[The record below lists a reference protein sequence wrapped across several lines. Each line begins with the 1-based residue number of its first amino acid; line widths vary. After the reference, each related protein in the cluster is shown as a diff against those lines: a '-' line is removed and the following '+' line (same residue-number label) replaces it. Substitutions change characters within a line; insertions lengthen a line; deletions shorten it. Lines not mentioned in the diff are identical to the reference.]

1 MPIVIYTYTDP
12 YQLPRES
19 YWDEIRTCPY
29 FCAAQTLV
37 NGLRSL
43 YTKDFVQGRV
53 TTVQNL
59 LTALFR
65 NWESAAY
72 KIRQHTEID
81 NVVSGQ
87 SFLSADSTV
96 QERMERA
103 FLFNRDEVFASIRV
117 MAELALDVDE
127 LRADRLSTEQ
137 RCIVALYRRL
147 LSAEQSSF
155 HLTAD
160 FDEEEINAALLR
172 AMKDASHENADLHVV
187 EKDRIVVHGVH
198 QFTPLML
205 RAIEAIAAYKKVI
218 LLLNYQEQYANVYQT
233 WIDIYTAFD
242 CPLVKSAGVPISP
255 PPMHVS
261 DDAGNV
267 LAHRLGRLVDGQVD
281 GIASGAAYE
290 ITEFD
295 NVTAFAG
302 YVARIFERAGK
313 VDPVHPMRMMSEQI
327 YAADSSVNNI
337 LKMYFPEQFG
347 ERQFLNYPLGH
358 FFLGVANMWDSARG
372 EMVISDL
379 QDVQECLG
387 AGILREDHAGQLS
400 TIWGRLAA
408 LFEGCT
414 TPDGM
419 IARLRR
425 LRTTKKYLHDPVQQE
440 YLSHISYY
448 TVGRDELTRMEQ
460 ALTDLKDLAA
470 YFYEDFEQQPHNFR
484 AFYQRLKAY
493 LQQDVME
500 AHDLGEEF
508 TDIIRRVLQ
517 RLEEVEHIEASA
529 SFACL
534 KATMSIYLVQEAKP
548 GRSANWIVRDF
559 EQIDGDI
566 LRSPRGRVNGQPIV
580 YHFACLSDEDMSAA
594 TAAHFPWP
602 LTDAFFEVAQDP
614 VDWKYQVYVRAR
626 KEYKNYK
633 RYALIYG
640 LQFNR
645 AHFKLSYV
653 KRTGEREREA
663 YYLLKLL
670 GAATRSYEEQHRS
683 TWLPDVKGI
692 ATAGVPAG
700 IYTKYDY
707 IRYQICA
714 YKFLLESI
722 IEGTTVYKNPFLL
735 VKYFE
740 VILENTVKEELEGEP
755 FSEVG
760 VIAALTESYE
770 ALSKY
775 FPFVSLMNRM
785 DVINHVRNRLF
796 GGKMKQFPRL
806 KDQDRTYM
814 MIRELFI
821 HRKLTDPKQFGR
833 DVLKEV
839 FSSVTDEKIAEAL
852 SESALS
858 QKRYHRNINLWC
870 QYCANHEFCA
880 AAYVDARG

>member
-1 MPIVIYTYTDP
+1 MSIVIYTYIDP

-65 NWESAAY
+65 DWESTAY
-72 KIRQHTEID
+72 KIRQHAEID

-96 QERMERA
+96 RERMERA

-127 LRADRLSTEQ
+127 IRADRLSAEQ
-137 RCIVALYRRL
+137 SCIVALYRRL

-160 FDEEEINAALLR
+160 FDEEEIDAALLR
-172 AMKDASHENADLHVV
+172 AMTDASHEGVDLRAV

-242 CPLVKSAGVPISP
+242 CPLVKSAGAPISP
-255 PPMHVS
+255 PLMHVP

-295 NVTAFAG
+295 NMTAFAG
-302 YVARIFERAGK
+302 YVARVFERAGRA
-313 VDPVHPMRMMSEQI
+313 DPAHPMRMMAEQI
-327 YAADSSVNNI
+327 FAADSSVNNI

-372 EMVISDL
+372 EMVISDV

-414 TPDGM
+414 TPDEM
-419 IARLRR
+419 LARLRR
-425 LRTTKKYLHDPVQQE
+425 LRMTKKYLHDPVRKE
-440 YLSHISYY
+440 YVSHISYY
-448 TVGRDELTRMEQ
+448 AVSSDELARMEQ
-460 ALTDLKDLAA
+460 ALTDLKELAA

-500 AHDLGEEF
+500 AHDLEDEF
-508 TDIIRRVLQ
+508 TDIIRRVLK

-534 KATMSIYLVQEAKP
+534 KETMSLYLVQEAKP

-594 TAAHFPWP
+594 ASSHFPWP
-602 LTDAFFEVAQDP
+602 LTDAFFEVAQNP

-626 KEYKNYK
+626 KEYQNYK

-645 AHFKLSYV
+645 AHFKLSYI
-653 KRTGEREREA
+653 KSTGEREREA

-670 GAATRSYEEQHRS
+670 GAVTRSYEEQHRS
-683 TWLPDVKGI
+683 PWLADVTEI
-692 ATAGVPAG
+692 AVAG
-700 IYTKYDY
+700 IPVGSYSKYDY
-707 IRYQICA
+707 CRYQICA

-722 IEGTTVYKNPFLL
+722 VEGTTIYKSPFLL

-775 FPFVSLMNRM
+775 FPFVSPMNRM
-785 DVINHVRNRLF
+785 DVINRVRNRLF
-796 GGKMKQFPRL
+796 AGKMKQFPHL
-806 KDQDRTYM
+806 KAQDRTYM

-821 HRKLTDPKQFGR
+821 HRRLTDPKQFGR

-839 FSSVTDEKIAEAL
+839 FSPVTDEKIAEAL

-858 QKRYHRNINLWC
+858 QKKYHRNINLWC
-870 QYCANHEFCA
+870 QYCANHELCA